1 MLKRTHL
8 ICTLCRKVRF
18 VSVYGMTEGKVLSTI
33 CRRTVRHRKYNVG
46 NVSAYSVTGEK
57 SCRKYVGI
65 YTTITTTIT
74 RVINKTTAKAN
85 SHCWWCCRQK
95 NGRSDL
101 FVLYSVSAVAE
112 IYNMLKL
119 ANFLI

>member
-1 MLKRTHL
+1 M
-8 ICTLCRKVRF
+8 
-18 VSVYGMTEGKVLSTI
+18 SVYGTTEGKVFSKI

-46 NVSAYSVTGEK
+46 NVSAYSMTGEK

-65 YTTITTTIT
+65 YTTITTIT

-95 NGRSDL
+95 MAE
-101 FVLYSVSAVAE
+101 VICLYC
-112 IYNMLKL
+112 IC
-119 ANFLI
+119 

>member
-1 MLKRTHL
+1 M
-8 ICTLCRKVRF
+8 
-18 VSVYGMTEGKVLSTI
+18 SVYGTTEENVLSKM
-33 CRRTVRHRKYNVG
+33 CRRTVRHRKYKVENM
-46 NVSAYSVTGEK
+46 SAYCITGEK

-65 YTTITTTIT
+65 YTTTTIT
-74 RVINKTTAKAN
+74 RVIIKTTAKAN

-112 IYNMLKL
+112 IYNMLKIGKFFNL
-119 ANFLI
+119 SESDEDNTTMDATF